1 MANKMRNWIET
12 HSGRVF
18 KNFINGEWVESKSGQ
33 TFPLYESAFPEK
45 VLGYFPSSNKDDVEY
60 AVQTAHDAFRLWKK
74 TTASDRA
81 KILND
86 FADLLERNEE
96 ELAYIL
102 SSEQGKVLGES
113 RGEVKRAAAEARFN
127 AGEAYR
133 VNGMTVPS
141 EIPGITCQVI
151 SQPIGVVVAISPW
164 NFPIVTPVR
173 KIAPAI
179 AYGCTVVLKPSSDTP
194 WSAVRLIELLHE
206 AGLPKGVVNL
216 ISGSGSK
223 VGDSLVSHPLVKGI
237 SFTGSTNLGIQINRI
252 AATRLI
258 KTQLEMG
265 GKNAAVVVNYHDLE
279 VAARQI
285 VSAAFT
291 CSGQRCTAISRV
303 IVLEE
308 QADKL
313 IDHLKINMEAIR
325 IGPSWEE
332 NANMGPVINQHQHED
347 ILEYIELGKSEGAEI
362 VLGGTVAQIEDNK
375 EGHYISPTLFINVH
389 KDMRIA
395 REEIFGP
402 ILVVIRAQS
411 IEEAIEIAN
420 STEYG
425 LAVSVFTDSLSTSNQ
440 FSEQIETGMVHINHG
455 TASQS
460 HIPFGGVKNSGFGA
474 FSIGHSNQDFYTSS
488 KSIYIKA
495 E

>member
-1 MANKMRNWIET
+1 MANKMRDWIEA
-12 HSGRVF
+12 HSGGIF
-18 KNFINGEWVESKSGQ
+18 KNYINGEWLESRSGQ
-33 TFPLYESAFPEK
+33 TFPLYESAIPNK
-45 VLGYFPSSNKDDVEY
+45 VLGLFPSSNKDDVEY
-60 AVQTAHDAFRLWKK
+60 AVQTAHAAFQLWKK
-74 TTASDRA
+74 TTASEKA
-81 KILND
+81 KVLNE

-102 SSEQGKVLGES
+102 SSEQGKVLSES
-113 RGEVKRAAAEARFN
+113 RGEVKRAAAETRFN

-151 SQPIGVVVAISPW
+151 SQPIGVIAAISPW

-206 AGLPKGVVNL
+206 AGLPEGVVNL
-216 ISGSGSK
+216 INGSGSK
-223 VGDSLVSHPLVKGI
+223 VGDSLVTHPLVKGI
-237 SFTGSTNLGIQINRI
+237 SFTGSTKLGIQINRT

-265 GKNAAVVVNYHDLE
+265 GKNAAVVANYHDLE
-279 VAARQI
+279 FAAKQI

-308 QADKL
+308 QANEL
-313 IDHLKINMEAIR
+313 IEHLRIYMEAIR
-325 IGPSWEE
+325 VGPAWEE
-332 NANMGPVINQHQHED
+332 NANMGPVINQHQYEN

-362 VLGGTVAQIEDNK
+362 ILGGTVAKIEGNK
-375 EGHYISPTLFINVH
+375 EGNYISPTLFVNVH

-402 ILVVIRAQS
+402 VLVVLKAKNM
-411 IEEAIEIAN
+411 EEAIEMAN

-425 LAVSVFTDSLSTSNQ
+425 LAVSVFTDNLSISNQ
-440 FSEQIETGMVHINHG
+440 FSEQIEAGMVHVNHG

-488 KSIYIKA
+488 KAIYVKA
-495 E
+495 

>member
-1 MANKMRNWIET
+1 MANTMRSWIED
-12 HSGRVF
+12 HSGRVY
-18 KNFINGEWVESKSGQ
+18 KNFINGEWVESKGGQ

-45 VLGYFPSSNKDDVEY
+45 VLGYFPSSNKNDVEH
-60 AVQTAHDAFRLWKK
+60 AIQAAHDAFHLWKK
-74 TTASDRA
+74 TTASRRA

-86 FADLLERNEE
+86 FANLLERNEE

-102 SSEQGKVLGES
+102 SSEQGKVLSES

-133 VNGMTVPS
+133 VTGMTIPS
-141 EIPGITCQVI
+141 EIPGITCRVI
-151 SQPIGVVVAISPW
+151 SPPLGVIAAISPW

-194 WSAVRLIELLHE
+194 WSAVRLIELLQE
-206 AGLPKGVVNL
+206 AGLPQGVVNL
-216 ISGSGSK
+216 INGSGNK
-223 VGDSLVSHPLVKGI
+223 VGDSLVTHPLVKGI
-237 SFTGSTNLGIQINRI
+237 SFTGSTKLGIQINSE
-252 AATRLI
+252 AAARLI

-265 GKNAAVVVNYHDLE
+265 GKNAAVVANYHDLE
-279 VAARQI
+279 AAAKQI

-303 IVLEE
+303 VVLEE
-308 QADKL
+308 QANGL
-313 IDHLKINMEAIR
+313 IDHLKANMEAIQV
-325 IGPSWEE
+325 GPAWEE
-332 NANMGPVINQHQHED
+332 KASMGPVINQHQHEN
-347 ILEYIELGKSEGAEI
+347 ILEYIELGKREGAEI
-362 VLGGTVAQIEDNK
+362 ILGGTVAKIENNK
-375 EGHYISPTLFINVH
+375 EGFYISPTLFINVH

-395 REEIFGP
+395 RDEIFGP
-402 ILVVIRAQS
+402 VLVVIKAKS
-411 IEEAIEIAN
+411 IEEAIEIVN
-420 STEYG
+420 SSEYG
-425 LAVSVFTDSLSTSNQ
+425 LAVSVFTDSLSISNE
-440 FSEQIETGMVHINHG
+440 FSERAEAGMVHVNHG

-488 KSIYIKA
+488 KAIYVKA
-495 E
+495 